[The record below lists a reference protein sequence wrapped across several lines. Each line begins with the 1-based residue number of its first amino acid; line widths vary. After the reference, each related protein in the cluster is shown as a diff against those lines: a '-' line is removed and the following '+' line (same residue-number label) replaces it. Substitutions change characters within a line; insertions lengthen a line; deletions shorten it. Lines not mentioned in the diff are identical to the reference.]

1 MTSGSFPLTKLAARI
16 VAVLLIGGV
25 LSGAIQS
32 APARLK
38 PVKPASVEVSAE
50 KLAAITPEVEREIKD
65 GHLPGAVVLVAR
77 NGGVVWR
84 RAYGARAVEPVRE
97 PMTADTIFD
106 LASLTK
112 VVATATSIMILVER
126 GKLRLSDPLSTYI
139 PEIKG
144 EGREKITIEL
154 LLTHRAGYAPDFD
167 LRERWSGWKR
177 EPFTAQSTKHI
188 SIYQ

>member
-1 MTSGSFPLTKLAARI
+1 MTSRSFPLTKFAARI

-38 PVKPASVEVSAE
+38 PVKPTSVEVSAE

-84 RAYGARAVEPVRE
+84 SAYGARAVEPVRE

-112 VVATATSIMILVER
+112 VVATATSTLLV
-126 GKLRLSDPLSTYI
+126 
-139 PEIKG
+139 
-144 EGREKITIEL
+144 
-154 LLTHRAGYAPDFD
+154 FD
-167 LRERWSGWKR
+167 L
-177 EPFTAQSTKHI
+177 P
-188 SIYQ
+188 